1 MLPFYLFAA
10 STFVANRKLMN
21 ATTYIIKLSL
31 FLLMGTNGL
40 LSVAFA
46 QENTRN
52 ISLTEAISTAL
63 LNNKDI
69 HLALL
74 DERIAASDY
83 RQTQAI
89 FLPQVDV
96 SYTAMST
103 NNPLNAFG
111 FKLQQRTITQGDFNP
126 ATLNHPSATPDYM
139 AKLELQQP
147 LLNMDMLYQ
156 RRGAEKKTEVYQ
168 YKTQR
173 TREYLTFEVQKAY
186 LQLQLTYTAV
196 KVLEEALQTTNDVYT
211 YTKNHFDQGLIQKS
225 DVLNAQVQV
234 ATITSNLTKANS
246 NIRNASDHL
255 SLLMGEKT
263 GTIYK
268 ITDGITTAPQ
278 MPDAVRDVTF
288 SRADFMAMQKA
299 VEASDLV
306 IRSTQMKYL
315 PRLNAFGNFQYN
327 DNSMVGFGANA
338 YLVGVQ
344 LSWNIFNG
352 NRTKNTI
359 TTQKLERDKLV
370 TQLEDKKNQSQLEL
384 DKAYR
389 DLADARSE
397 TGRGEVSVEQ
407 AAEALRIIQNRYEQG
422 LVNTTDVL
430 LAQMQLS
437 QQKLLLAQAQFSAN
451 VTLAYLQFLTT
462 STNK

>member
-1 MLPFYLFAA
+1 
-10 STFVANRKLMN
+10 MN
-21 ATTYIIKLSL
+21 VTKYIIKLHV
-31 FLLMGTNGL
+31 FLLIGTLGL
-40 LSVAFA
+40 LSGAFA

-52 ISLTEAISTAL
+52 ISLTEAVSTAL

-74 DERIAASDY
+74 DERIVAADY
-83 RQTQAI
+83 KQTQAI

-96 SYTAMST
+96 SYAALST

-111 FKLQQRTITQGDFNP
+111 FKLQQGVITQDDFNP
-126 ATLNHPSATPDYM
+126 ARLNHPSAVPDYM

-147 LLNMDMLYQ
+147 LLNLDMLYQ
-156 RRGAEKKTEVYQ
+156 RRGAEKKTEAYQ
-168 YKTQR
+168 YRTQR
-173 TREYLTFEVQKAY
+173 TREYLTFEVQKVY
-186 LQLQLTYTAV
+186 QQLQLTYATV
-196 KVLEEALQTTNDVYT
+196 RVLQEALQTTNEVYT
-211 YTKNHFDQGLIQKS
+211 YTSNHFDQGLIQKS

-234 ATITSNLTKANS
+234 ATITSNLAKANS
-246 NIRNASDHL
+246 NIRNASDQL
-255 SLLMGEKT
+255 SLLMGEKA
-263 GTIYK
+263 GTIYT
-268 ITDGITTAPQ
+268 ITDTITTAVQ
-278 MPDAVRDVTF
+278 MPDETRDVTF
-288 SRADFMAMQKA
+288 SRADFMAIQKA

-306 IRSTQMKYL
+306 IRSTKMKYL

-327 DNSMVGFGANA
+327 DNNIVGFGANA

-359 TTQKLERDKLV
+359 VTQKLERDKLV

-397 TGRGEVSVEQ
+397 IGREEVSIEQ
-407 AAEALRIIQNRYEQG
+407 AAEALRILNNRYKQG

-430 LAQMQLS
+430 LAQLQLS